1 MMAVDT
7 GLDGRTALVTGAS
20 GGLGAHFAR
29 VLARAGARVVVAA
42 RREARC
48 HALADE
54 LRADGGEAIAV
65 ALDVT
70 DTAAIDAALDRVAER
85 FGAVDVLVNNAG
97 VVERG
102 KSPRALADHAFAEVV
117 AVNLTAVYAVSQRV
131 AERLIDAGRPGAIV
145 NIASLLS
152 FATRA
157 GVPAYCA
164 SKAGVAHLTEQMAL
178 ELAPHGI
185 RVNALAPGYFKT
197 DLNREMLESE
207 VGERLVARVP
217 QRRLGRMEDLDG
229 PLLLLAGDAGRY
241 MTGAVVPVDG
251 GHRVAGV

>member
-1 MMAVDT
+1 MAT
-7 GLDGRTALVTGAS
+7 TEGLAGRTALVTGAS

-29 VLARAGARVVVAA
+29 VLAGAGARVVVAA

-48 HALADE
+48 RAVADAI
-54 LRADGGEAIAV
+54 RADGGEAMAV

-70 DTAAIDAALDRVAER
+70 DTAAIDAALDLVTER
-85 FGAVDVLVNNAG
+85 LGTVELLVNNAG
-97 VVERG
+97 VVERDRR
-102 KSPRALADHAFAEVV
+102 PRALADHGFAAVV
-117 AVNLTAVYAVSQRV
+117 GVNLTAVYAMSQRV
-131 AERLIDAGRPGAIV
+131 AERLVAAGRPGCIV

-152 FATRA
+152 VATRT

-178 ELAPHGI
+178 DLAPHAI
-185 RVNALAPGYFKT
+185 RVNALAPGYVKT
-197 DLNREMLESE
+197 DLNREMLESAA
-207 VGERLVARVP
+207 GEALVARIP

-229 PLLLLAGDAGRY
+229 PLLLLASDAGRY
-241 MTGAVVPVDG
+241 MTGAIVPVDG

>member
-1 MMAVDT
+1 MAMDAR
-7 GLDGRTALVTGAS
+7 LDGRTALVTGAS

-29 VLARAGARVVVAA
+29 VLATAGARVVVAA
-42 RREARC
+42 RREDRC
-48 HALADE
+48 RALADE
-54 LRADGGEAIAV
+54 IRAGGGDAMAV

-70 DTAAIDAALDRVAER
+70 APASIDAALDLVAER
-85 FGAVDVLVNNAG
+85 FGLVDVLINNAG
-97 VVERG
+97 IVEHG

-117 AVNLTAVYAVSQRV
+117 QVNLTAVYAVSQRV
-131 AERLIDAGRPGAIV
+131 SERLIAAGRPGAIV

-152 FATRA
+152 YGTRI

-178 ELAPHGI
+178 ELAHHGI

-207 VGERLVARVP
+207 VGAQLVARVP
-217 QRRLGRMEDLDG
+217 QRRLGRMEDLDA
-229 PLLLLAGDAGRY
+229 PLLLLASDAGRY

-251 GHRVAGV
+251 GHRVASV